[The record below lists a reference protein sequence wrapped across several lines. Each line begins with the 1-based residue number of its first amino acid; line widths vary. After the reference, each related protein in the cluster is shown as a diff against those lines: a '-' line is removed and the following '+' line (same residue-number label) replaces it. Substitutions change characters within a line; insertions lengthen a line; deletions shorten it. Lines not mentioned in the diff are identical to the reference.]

1 MFDQQVITSRGLFL
15 LNQLK
20 TQMDARLSFVGVLG
34 SDERVPNEQLYRLEP
49 YQMSDW
55 TQGTLFKVYP
65 TKYNQLNDTRIAVS
79 FDDNGGEGR
88 AIKSIALIAQ
98 IIGNGSSDPTYAQ
111 ATIADGLII
120 RAKHPG
126 SVGNEYSIHVE
137 PETDSPRLGIFLR
150 RNGEQLGYCFAD
162 RNQSIEDLNASELL
176 ADHVEFVGNIETLFD
191 VGYIEELALT
201 GGSDGESASVPTGD
215 PVVFAVATTDTSIT
229 IKNDGKNNM
238 FFTFQLLITNGYA
251 RIKADEHGRAMLQD
265 MEDFSGSE
273 SKGSVATIM
282 FNAATSDLQLFDREG
297 NLIDQANLPTG
308 IYNNGE
314 FVTVRN
320 RQNIYG
326 EKIWA
331 DPEDVLENANTLY
344 ELSGDDTAYG
354 VFIGRSLIEQA
365 SAHNADHFIYYLQNS
380 SDFGAHVFSLSE
392 EDGICFTRDQD
403 RFPQNK
409 LAQPS
414 VRDFFN
420 ISEDRDVN
428 TLEDIGD
435 DSVVV
440 CNVEALSTIQALRL
454 WQGYSQVA
462 LIRRDVQ
469 DALAIAYIEFIDG
482 YDPTVSYSDLTDNG
496 ESAAWLVSRLYD
508 IGVISSDDMSLDS
521 AKAELSAIRDGDPEE
536 DETIRTKRALLANE
550 CARIFPHKIGLD
562 DESAIEDVIGIPTV
576 AVLPE
581 DIRQKYTITE
591 VNALKEKYEDL
602 ATQDNGLSNATA
614 DNLAEILRGIYEAQI
629 EAARKAYIASDNAW
643 RSNQG
648 IRGFL
653 HSVEIS
659 SEGITLTNERSSYRI
674 HLKEGY
680 KDGEG
685 YQKIALSKMDGANAK
700 TFAFIGDS
708 GVLGGAPLFT
718 VIIAAH
724 AEMVEG
730 ISTWVLD
737 SLSASD
743 GFIPS
748 LFAEHDDFEH
758 GEGVNHMGKGDVFG
772 LEDTNVLSV
781 HLDPNLADLDFTH
794 VSLDIQGITG
804 VNSIPCEQFKHM
816 NCIVPLYMN
825 YGAYPG
831 FFGERGCAVDVTE
844 MLNSWVQTSIM
855 PVQEVGGFTPDI
867 IIVRGYGLK
876 IQTTEPNIAPPF
888 DPNH

>member
-1 MFDQQVITSRGLFL
+1 MFDQQVITSRGLFI

-20 TQMDARLSFVGVLG
+20 TLTDARLSFIGVLG
-34 SDERVPNEQLYRLEP
+34 SDERVSNEQLYRLEP

-65 TKYNQLNDTRIAVS
+65 TKYNQLNDARIAVS
-79 FDDNGGEGR
+79 FDDNGGNGR

-98 IIGNGSSDPTYAQ
+98 I
-111 ATIADGLII
+111 
-120 RAKHPG
+120 
-126 SVGNEYSIHVE
+126 VGN
-137 PETDSPRLGIFLR
+137 DS
-150 RNGEQLGYCFAD
+150 
-162 RNQSIEDLNASELL
+162 
-176 ADHVEFVGNIETLFD
+176 
-191 VGYIEELALT
+191 
-201 GGSDGESASVPTGD
+201 SVPMGD
-215 PVVFAVATTDTSIT
+215 PIVFAIATTDTAIT
-229 IKNDGKNNM
+229 IKNDGKNSM

-251 RIKADEHGRAMLQD
+251 RIKADEHGRALLQD
-265 MEDFSGSE
+265 LEDFSGSE
-273 SKGSVATIM
+273 NKGSVATIM

-314 FVTVRN
+314 LVTVRN

-331 DPEDVLENANTLY
+331 DPDDVIENANTLY
-344 ELSGDDTAYG
+344 ELSGEGTACG
-354 VFIGRSLIEQA
+354 VFSGRSLLEQA
-365 SAHNADHFIYYLQNS
+365 SAHNADHFIHYLQNS

-392 EDGICFTRDQD
+392 EDGICFTQERN
-403 RFPQNK
+403 RLPTNK

-414 VRDFFN
+414 VKDFFN
-420 ISEDRDVN
+420 ISEDRDAD

-435 DSVVV
+435 DAVVV
-440 CNVEALSTIQALRL
+440 FNTEMLSTIQALRL

-462 LIRRDVQ
+462 LSRMDVQ
-469 DALAIAYIEFIDG
+469 DALATAYIEFING
-482 YDPTVSYSDLTDNG
+482 YDPNVSYLGLTDNG
-496 ESAAWLVSRLYD
+496 ESAAWVVSRLYE
-508 IGVISSDDMSLDS
+508 IGVLSSDDLPLDA
-521 AKAELSAIRDGDPEE
+521 AKAELFAIRDGDPEA

-550 CARIFPHKIGLD
+550 CARVFPHKIGFD
-562 DESAIEDVIGIPTV
+562 GVSALADVLGIPTV

-591 VNALKEKYEDL
+591 VSELKEKYEAL
-602 ATQDNGLSNATA
+602 ATRDNGLSSAIE
-614 DNLAEILRGIYEAQI
+614 DNLADILRGIYEAQI
-629 EAARKAYIASDNAW
+629 EASRKAYIASDSAW
-643 RSNQG
+643 HSNQG
-648 IRGFL
+648 IRGLL

-659 SEGITLTNERSSYRI
+659 SEGITFTNGHSSYRI
-674 HLKEGY
+674 HLKEGS
-680 KDGEG
+680 KDGTG
-685 YQKIALSKMDGANAK
+685 CQKIALSKMDGANAK

-748 LFAEHDDFEH
+748 LFAEHDSFEH
-758 GEGVNHMGKGDVFG
+758 GEGVQRMGESGVFG
-772 LEDTNVLSV
+772 LKTTNVLAV
-781 HLDPNLADLDFTH
+781 NLDPNLADLDFTH

-804 VNSIPCEQFKHM
+804 VNFIPCEQFKHM

-825 YGAYPG
+825 YGVYS
-831 FFGERGCAVDVTE
+831 GERGCAVDVTE
-844 MLNSWVQTSIM
+844 MLNSWVQTSITS
-855 PVQEVGGFTPDI
+855 VQEAGGFTPDI

-876 IQTTEPNIAPPF
+876 IQTTDISIAPNP
-888 DPNH
+888 